1 MNKYLILCVDDE
13 REVLDSVI
21 NDLRALE
28 EYFVIEAAESV
39 DEAKEVLADN
49 IADHIPLALILCD
62 HIMPGETGIDFL
74 IELKHQ
80 EESCNAR
87 KVLLTGQAGLEET
100 VQAVNNASLD
110 YYIAKPWNGDQLKQI
125 VIDQLTTYVID
136 NESEAGLL
144 TWMQILDTNRIMETL
159 SHRRLS
165 LSDI

>member
-13 REVLDSVI
+13 REVLDSVLH
-21 NDLRALE
+21 DLSSLE
-28 EYFVIEAAESV
+28 ENFILEAAESV
-39 DEAKEVLADN
+39 DEAKEVLADA

-74 IELKHQ
+74 IELQHQ
-80 EESCNAR
+80 SETTRAR

-110 YYIAKPWNGDQLKQI
+110 YYISKPWDGDQLKDI
-125 VIDQLTTYVID
+125 AIDQLTTYIID
-136 NESEAGLL
+136 NEKELMPWARV
-144 TWMQILDTNRIMETL
+144 LDTSRIMTAL
-159 SHRRLS
+159 SDKRLT

>member
-13 REVLDSVI
+13 REVLDSVLH
-21 NDLRALE
+21 DLSSLE
-28 EYFVIEAAESV
+28 EYFIIEAAESV
-39 DEAKEVLADN
+39 DEAKEVLADT

-80 EESCNAR
+80 SETTRSR
-87 KVLLTGQAGLEET
+87 RVLLTGQAGLEET

-110 YYIAKPWNGDQLKQI
+110 YYISKPWDGNQLKDI
-125 VIDQLTTYVID
+125 VIDQLTTYIID
-136 NESEAGLL
+136 NEKELMPWARV
-144 TWMQILDTNRIMETL
+144 LDTSRIMVAL
-159 SHRRLS
+159 SDKRLS

>member
-13 REVLDSVI
+13 REVLDSVLH
-21 NDLRALE
+21 DLSDLE
-28 EYFVIEAAESV
+28 EYFMIEAAESV
-39 DEAKEVLADN
+39 DEAKEVLVDA

-62 HIMPGETGIDFL
+62 HIMPGEKGIDFL

-80 EESCNAR
+80 SETERAR

-100 VQAVNNASLD
+100 IQAVNNASLD
-110 YYIAKPWNGDQLKQI
+110 YYIAKPWDGDQLRET

-136 NESEAGLL
+136 NDKELMPWAR
-144 TWMQILDTNRIMETL
+144 ILDTNRILNAL
-159 SHRRLS
+159 SDRRLS

>member
-1 MNKYLILCVDDE
+1 MDKYLILCVDDE
-13 REVLDSVI
+13 REVLDSVLH
-21 NDLRALE
+21 DLSSLE
-28 EYFVIEAAESV
+28 EHFILEAAESV
-39 DEAKEVLADN
+39 DEAKEVLADA

-80 EESCNAR
+80 SETTRAR

-110 YYIAKPWNGDQLKQI
+110 YYISKPWDGNQLKDI
-125 VIDQLTTYVID
+125 AIDQLTTYIID
-136 NESEAGLL
+136 NEKELMPWARV
-144 TWMQILDTNRIMETL
+144 LDTNRIMKAL
-159 SHRRLS
+159 SDKRLL

>member
-1 MNKYLILCVDDE
+1 M
-13 REVLDSVI
+13 
-21 NDLRALE
+21 
-28 EYFVIEAAESV
+28 
-39 DEAKEVLADN
+39 DEAKEVLADT
-49 IADHIPLALILCD
+49 ITDHVPLALILCD

-80 EESCNAR
+80 GETARAR

-110 YYIAKPWNGDQLKQI
+110 YYIAKPWNGDQLRQI
-125 VIDQLTTYVID
+125 VIDQLTTFVID
-136 NESEAGLL
+136 NETEAELMS
-144 TWMQILDTNRIMETL
+144 WIQILDTTRIMEAL